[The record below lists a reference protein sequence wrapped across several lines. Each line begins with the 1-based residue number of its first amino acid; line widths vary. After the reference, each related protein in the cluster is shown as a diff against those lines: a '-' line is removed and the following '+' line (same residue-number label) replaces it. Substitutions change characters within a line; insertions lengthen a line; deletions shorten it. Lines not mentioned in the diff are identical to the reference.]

1 MFRFFKYFIDH
12 IYKIRD
18 REVEEM
24 HETLE
29 KKIDHIHKKKKKLG
43 SSRYIYRLKYKLLII
58 LIIKNK
64 YNYYNQLI
72 DY

>member
-24 HETLE
+24 HETRE
-29 KKIDHIHKKKKKLG
+29 KKKIIYIKKKKWG